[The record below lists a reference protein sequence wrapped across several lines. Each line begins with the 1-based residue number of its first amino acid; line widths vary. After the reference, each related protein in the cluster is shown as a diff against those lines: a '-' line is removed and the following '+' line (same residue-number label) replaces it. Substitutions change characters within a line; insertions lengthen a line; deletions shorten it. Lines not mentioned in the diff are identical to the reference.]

1 MNHFYKIVM
10 EQHLHMSKNRNLN
23 ILHCDEC
30 CGLYVLRFK
39 NGVYEEYL
47 KRNYKVINQ
56 ALIMYSKVFAVRV
69 DLRLPDEY
77 ELYDN
82 RSVTRF
88 IESLKAQ
95 VKADYTAKTRNSD
108 GFVHKSDVLYI
119 WVQETGIHNKP
130 HYHICLFFNGNAYRS
145 LGKFELGRSNMYNR
159 IVKAWASALAVEVI
173 NAQGLVHIPMRPCY
187 LLERMMIITKAFTL
201 RVLFMRLSY
210 FAKVD
215 SKHYGDRRHHYGCS
229 RTPDIR

>member
-1 MNHFYKIVM
+1 MF
-10 EQHLHMSKNRNLN
+10 KNKKLN
-23 ILHCDEC
+23 ILFCNEC
-30 CGLYVLRFK
+30 CGLPILRFK
-39 NGVYEEYL
+39 DGVYEEYL
-47 KRNYKVINQ
+47 IKNYIVINQ

-69 DLRLPDEY
+69 DLRLFDEY
-77 ELYDN
+77 ESYDN
-82 RSVTRF
+82 SEITRF

-95 VKADYTAKTRNSD
+95 VKADYIAKTKHSD

-119 WVQETGIHNKP
+119 WVQETGEHNKP
-130 HYHICLFFNGNAYRS
+130 HYHLCLFFNGNAYRS

-173 NAQGLVHIPMRPCY
+173 NAQGLVHIPKSPSY
-187 LLERMMIITKAFTL
+187 LLERMMIITKDFAL
-201 RVLFMRLSY
+201 RALFMRLSY

-229 RTPDIR
+229 RTPDIG

>member
-1 MNHFYKIVM
+1 MC
-10 EQHLHMSKNRNLN
+10 KNRNLN
-23 ILHCDEC
+23 ILHCNEYC
-30 CGLYVLRFK
+30 NFSILGLK

-47 KRNYKVINQ
+47 IRNYKVINQ
-56 ALIMYSKVFAVRV
+56 ALIKYIKVFAVRV
-69 DLRLPDEY
+69 DLRFPDEY
-77 ELYDN
+77 EPYDN
-82 RSVTRF
+82 RTVTRF

-95 VKADYTAKTRNSD
+95 VKADYTSKAKHSD

-119 WVQETGIHNKP
+119 WVQETGDHNKP
-130 HYHICLFFNGNAYRS
+130 HYHLCLFFNGNAYRS

-159 IVKAWASALAVEVI
+159 IVKAWASALAIMPI
-173 NAQGLVHIPMRPCY
+173 NAQGLVHIPKRPY
-187 LLERMMIITKAFTL
+187 YFLERIMIFTKAFAL